1 MPIKLGT
8 ATAKAGRI
16 TYGEFDMLA
25 HPVGGRDA
33 LPVILAQG
41 DPKGP
46 VFWVVA
52 GIHGPEH
59 AGIQVIHQLLTP
71 ALVKA
76 LHGTIIALPALNPAG
91 LRTMQRQAYYH
102 DGDPNRLWPS
112 EKTLAPKPAQPDPDE
127 DPPSSLELTYARL
140 FEAMRAHGD
149 VMVDLHNAW
158 TGSVSFV
165 FRDRVFY
172 RADGPVEARKAE
184 RAAAER
190 VDKQLAEMCAA
201 YGHPIVQEMPPKKYL
216 ARKLERS
223 TTAAASNLL
232 RIPAL
237 TMELGTGHMPDPAIV
252 RAAAA
257 GLRNIMRWAQ
267 MLPGAA
273 EPITSIP
280 QPDPGFACRRLGAPR
295 TSAPCIVRHLLQPGD
310 LVHQGQPVAEVTD
323 IWGRPTAEK
332 LLTSAYDGWVMARSH
347 GVLYYPGADV
357 YGLAVRDE
365 LPTVQPYPKDY
376 LQP

>member
-16 TYGEFDMLA
+16 TYGEFAMLE
-25 HPVGGRDA
+25 HPVGGREA
-33 LPVILAQG
+33 MPVIIAQG

-71 ALVKA
+71 ALAKS
-76 LHGTIIALPALNPAG
+76 LHGTVIALPALNPAG
-91 LRTMQRQAYYH
+91 LRSMQRQAYYQ
-102 DGDPNRLWPS
+102 DTDPNRLWPNG
-112 EKTLAPKPAQPDPDE
+112 KPQPAQPDPDE

-140 FEAMRAHGD
+140 FEAMRGNCD
-149 VMVDLHNAW
+149 GLVDLHNAW

-172 RADGPVEARKAE
+172 RTDGSAAERKIE
-184 RAAAER
+184 RAAASK
-190 VDKQLAEMCAA
+190 VDAQLAEMCAA
-201 YGHPIVQEMPPKKYL
+201 YGHAIVQELPPKKYL

-223 TTAAASNLL
+223 TTAAATNLL

-252 RAAAA
+252 RAATA
-257 GLRNIMRWAQ
+257 GLRNVLRWAK
-267 MLPGAA
+267 MLPGEREGIVGIAN
-273 EPITSIP
+273 
-280 QPDPGFACRRLGAPR
+280 PDPGFACRRMGTPR
-295 TSAPCIVRHLLQPGD
+295 TTAPCIIQHLLQPGD
-310 LVHQGQPVAEVTD
+310 LVHKGQPVAEVRD

-332 LLTSAYDGWVMARSH
+332 IITSDYDGWVMARSH
-347 GVLYYPGADV
+347 GILYYPGADV
-357 YGLAVRDE
+357 YGLAVRDT
-365 LPTVQPYPKDY
+365 LPTVQPFPKDY
-376 LQP
+376 FKA

>member
-1 MPIKLGT
+1 
-8 ATAKAGRI
+8 
-16 TYGEFDMLA
+16 
-25 HPVGGRDA
+25 VGGRDA
-33 LPVILAQG
+33 LPVIIAQG

-59 AGIQVIHQLLTP
+59 AGIQVIHQLLTRE
-71 ALVKA
+71 LVRD
-76 LHGTIIALPALNPAG
+76 LHGTLIALPALNPAG

-102 DGDPNRLWPS
+102 DGDPNRLWPNG
-112 EKTLAPKPAQPDPDE
+112 KPKPTQPDPDE

-140 FEAMRAHGD
+140 FEAMRANCDGL
-149 VMVDLHNAW
+149 VDLHNAW

-172 RADGPVEARKAE
+172 RNDGPAAARKAE
-184 RAAAER
+184 QAAAKR
-190 VDKQLAEMCAA
+190 VDKLMAEMCAA

-223 TTAAASNLL
+223 TTAAAGNLL

-252 RAAAA
+252 RAAVA
-257 GLRNIMRWAQ
+257 GLRNIMRWAKL
-267 MLPGAA
+267 LPGAA
-273 EPITSIP
+273 EPITGIP
-280 QPDPGFACRRLGAPR
+280 QPQPGFACRRIGAPR
-295 TSAPCIVRHLLQPGD
+295 TTAACIVRHLLQPGD
-310 LVHQGQPVAEVTD
+310 LVHKGQPVAEVRD

-332 LLTSAYDGWVMARSH
+332 IITSAYDGWVIARSH
-347 GVLYYPGADV
+347 GIVYYPGTDV
-357 YGLAVRDE
+357 YGLAVRDT
-365 LPTVQPYPKDY
+365 LPTVQAFPKDY
-376 LQP
+376 FKA

>member
-1 MPIKLGT
+1 MPIRLGT

-16 TYGEFDMLA
+16 TYGEFEMLA
-25 HPVGGRDA
+25 HPVGGREA
-33 LPVILAQG
+33 MPVIIAQG

-46 VFWVVA
+46 VFWATA

-59 AGIQVIHQLLTP
+59 TGIQVIHQLLTRE
-71 ALVKA
+71 LVKE

-91 LRTMQRQAYYH
+91 LRTMQRQAYFH
-102 DGDPNRLWPS
+102 DGDPNRLWPNGKPRP
-112 EKTLAPKPAQPDPDE
+112 EKPDPDE
-127 DPPSSLELTYARL
+127 DPPSSLELTYGRL
-140 FEAMRAHGD
+140 FEAMRANGG

-172 RADGPVEARKAE
+172 RNDGAAEARKAE

-190 VDKQLAEMCAA
+190 VDRQMAEMCAA

-232 RIPAL
+232 RLPAL
-237 TMELGTGHMPDPAIV
+237 TMELGTGHLPDPAIV
-252 RAAAA
+252 RAATA
-257 GLRNIMRWAQ
+257 GLRNILRWAQ
-267 MLPGAA
+267 MLPGAP
-273 EPITSIP
+273 EPITGIP
-280 QPDPGFACRRLGAPR
+280 QPNPGFPCRRLGTPR
-295 TSAPCIVRHLLQPGD
+295 TTAPCIIHHLLQPGD
-310 LVHQGQPVAEVTD
+310 LVHKGQPVAEVRD

-332 LLTSAYDGWVMARSH
+332 VITSDYDGWVIARSH
-347 GVLYYPGADV
+347 GIVYYPGTDV
-357 YGLAVRDE
+357 YGLAVRDS
-365 LPTVQPYPKDY
+365 LPPVQPYPKDY
-376 LQP
+376 FKA